1 MSFVAKLQRA
11 QEVLEQQGR
20 LSVRALA
27 RELDAAGDELDEL
40 IGELVEVQRVAIRE
54 GAVLVWVNR
63 EAGADPT
70 PGRPARDR
78 RSYTPKHLAEKILQS
93 KSALEGERKQVTVLF
108 ADVKGSMELAGQLDP
123 EAWHGILE
131 RFFEILT
138 EGVHRFEGTVN
149 QYTGDGIMALFG
161 APIAHEDHAQRA
173 CYAALNLQSEIARYA
188 TEVKREHG
196 LGFSTRMGIHSG
208 DVVVGK
214 IGDDLRMDYTAQG
227 HTVGLAQRM
236 EALASPDSCYLT
248 ATTAALVGGYFAL
261 EDLGEFRVKSIG
273 EPVRVH
279 RLLGL
284 GAARTRFDISRAR
297 GLSRFV
303 GRAADLRTLE
313 DALEQTHAGNGQAVG
328 VVAMAGTG
336 KSRLC
341 FEFLERCRARGM
353 SVFEGRA
360 VAHGKNIPFLP
371 ILEVFRAYFGITLED
386 DDRSAREKI
395 AGRMVLLDTQFAD
408 ALPLLFDF
416 LGVADPQR
424 PAPRLDPEA
433 RQRQLL
439 AVMRQVIQSV
449 SEHQPTITLVE
460 DLHWLDDASEEFLA
474 QMVDARAGSR
484 NLLLLNFR
492 PEYHADWMQKSW
504 YRQIPLTPLGRDA
517 IAELL
522 ADLLGSDPSLAALA
536 TPIHARTGGNPFFTE
551 EVAQTLI
558 ESGHLEGTRGAY
570 RLVTPIERLQV
581 PPTVQAVL
589 AARIDRLPEREKR
602 LLQVAA
608 VIGKDFAEPL
618 LAEVAELPAEDLKAS
633 LAALRR
639 AEFIHEQAI
648 YPVVEYSFKHPLTQ
662 EVALGS
668 QLRERRRTVHAA
680 VARAIEEQEGPD
692 LDERAA
698 LLAHHWEEAGE
709 ALVAAR
715 WHRRAAEW
723 VGATDYTA
731 ATHHWGRVRALLRE
745 LPDDREAAGL
755 GIAACTQI
763 LNVSWRVGTGLDEA
777 RTLRE
782 EGQRFADAIG
792 DRRAHLKLSMVY
804 GRARAGDGDVAEHL
818 ELAAANQG
826 AALEIGDVPLQA
838 NAWALLTDA
847 LGFACRLPEAIRMAE
862 DTLAR
867 FPRDIPPEEWVMGIH
882 PHAVASFW
890 LGLDLGWAGRLREGL
905 EALGLCRRLAEE
917 QGTPEVAAFA
927 SFWTAELYAYAGDA
941 ERAFASV
948 RQGEETSRRLGEP
961 PALVAA
967 THLGFGYAHLAAGRS
982 ADAIEPARASLEG
995 HRRASKANAGMS
1007 AALLAE
1013 ALLEA
1018 GDLEAAQATAAEA
1031 IALSRRSL
1039 RAVYE
1044 AAAHGVR
1051 ARALLR
1057 RDGAGARDAAE
1068 TALGEAA
1075 ALIERTGAKL
1085 LAPALCEWR
1094 AELAGVLGNAAE
1106 RDALLR
1112 EALRLYEEIGAP
1124 RHAER
1129 LAASLAPSRADPLG
1143 K

>member
-1 MSFVAKLQRA
+1 LSFVAKLQRA
-11 QEVLEQQGR
+11 REVLEQQGR

-27 RELDAAGDELDEL
+27 RELDVEGDELDEL
-40 IGELVEVQRVAIRE
+40 VTELVDVQRVALRE
-54 GAVLVWVNR
+54 GAVLVSATGH
-63 EAGADPT
+63 AGAEPA
-70 PGRPARDR
+70 PRRPAPDP
-78 RSYTPKHLAEKILQS
+78 RSYTPKHLADKILQS

-108 ADVKGSMELAGQLDP
+108 ADVKGSMELAEQLDP
-123 EAWHGILE
+123 EQWHRILE

-173 CYAALNLQSEIARYA
+173 CYAALHLRDEIARYA

-196 LGFSTRMGIHSG
+196 LGFSTRMGLHSG

-236 EALASPDSCYLT
+236 ESLASPDSCYLT
-248 ATTAALVGGYFAL
+248 AATAALVGGYFAL
-261 EDLGEFRVKSIG
+261 ENLGEFRVKG
-273 EPVRVH
+273 VGDPVRVH
-279 RLLGL
+279 RLIGL

-303 GRAADLRTLE
+303 GRAADLRTLD
-313 DALEQTHAGNGQAVG
+313 DALEQTDAGNGQVVG

-371 ILEVFRAYFGITLED
+371 ILEVFRAYYGITPED

-395 AGRMVLLDTQFAD
+395 AGRMVLLDNHFAG

-416 LGVADPQR
+416 LGVADPLR

-449 SEHQPTITLVE
+449 SEAQPTVTLVE

-474 QMVDARAGSR
+474 QMVEARAGSR

-492 PEYHADWMQKSW
+492 PEYHAEWMQKSW

-522 ADLLGSDPSLAALA
+522 ADLLGSDPSLAGLA

-581 PPTVQAVL
+581 PATVQAVL
-589 AARIDRLPEREKR
+589 ASRIDRLHEREKR

-618 LAEVAELPAEDLKAS
+618 LAEVAELPADDLKAT

-668 QLRERRRTVHAA
+668 QLQSRRRAVHAA
-680 VARAIEEQEGPD
+680 VARAVEAQDAEH
-692 LDERAA
+692 LDERAP

-709 ALVAAR
+709 PLAAAR

-745 LPDDREAAGL
+745 LPDDREAAEL

-763 LNVSWRVGTGLDEA
+763 LNVSWRVGTGLDDA
-777 RTLRE
+777 RALLE

-792 DRRAHLKLSMVY
+792 DRRAQLKLSMVY
-804 GRARAGDGDVAEHL
+804 ARARCGDGDVAEYL
-818 ELAAANQG
+818 ELAVANQR
-826 AALEIGDVPLQA
+826 AAVEIGDVALQA
-838 NAWALLTDA
+838 SAWAFLTDA
-847 LGFACRLPEAIRMAE
+847 LGFACRLQESIRMAE
-862 DTLAR
+862 ETLAR
-867 FPRDIPPEEWVMGIH
+867 FSRDIPPEEWVIGMH

-890 LGLDLGWAGRLREGL
+890 LGLDLFWAGRMHEGL
-905 EALGLCRRLAEE
+905 EAFGLCRRLGEE
-917 QGTPEVAAFA
+917 YGTPEVAAYA
-927 SFWTAELYAYAGDA
+927 WFWAAEAYAYAGDA
-941 ERAFASV
+941 ERAFASA
-948 RQGEETSRRLGEP
+948 RQGEEISRRLGEP

-967 THLGFGYAHLAAGRS
+967 THLAFGYAHLAAGRA

-995 HRRASKANAGMS
+995 HRRANKANAGMS

-1013 ALLEA
+1013 ALLES
-1018 GDLEAAQATAAEA
+1018 GDLAAAHATAAEA
-1031 IALSRRSL
+1031 IALCRREP
-1039 RAVYE
+1039 RPGYE
-1044 AAAHGVR
+1044 IAAHGVM

-1057 RDGAGARDAAE
+1057 RDGAGARAAVE
-1068 TALGEAA
+1068 AALAEAA

-1094 AELAGVLGNAAE
+1094 AELAAALGDAASSDTLVRRAQALYDE
-1106 RDALLR
+1106 IDAPLQAAR
-1112 EALRLYEEIGAP
+1112 IARV
-1124 RHAER
+1124 
-1129 LAASLAPSRADPLG
+1129 LAAL
-1143 K
+1143 

>member
-1 MSFVAKLQRA
+1 VSCSACGHENPATNRFCGGCGAP
-11 QEVLEQQGR
+11 
-20 LSVRALA
+20 LA
-27 RELDAAGDELDEL
+27 RSCPACAQTNPPDHRFCGGCGAAL
-40 IGELVEVQRVAIRE
+40 QA
-54 GAVLVWVNR
+54 AP
-63 EAGADPT
+63 ASAP
-70 PGRPARDR
+70 PPARDPR
-78 RSYTPKHLAEKILQS
+78 TYTPKHLADKILQS

-108 ADVKGSMELAGQLDP
+108 ADVKGSMELAEQLDP
-123 EAWHGILE
+123 EQWHTILE

-173 CYAALNLQSEIARYA
+173 CYAALHLQGEIARYA

-196 LGFSTRMGIHSG
+196 LGFSTRMGLHSG
-208 DVVVGK
+208 DVVVGR

-236 EALASPDSCYLT
+236 ESLASPDSCYLT
-248 ATTAALVGGYFAL
+248 AATGALVGGYFAL
-261 EDLGEFRVKSIG
+261 EDLGAFRVKSVG

-279 RLLGL
+279 RSIGI
-284 GAARTRFDISRAR
+284 GAARNRFDVSRAR

-313 DALEQTHAGNGQAVG
+313 DALEQTDAGNGQAVG

-395 AGRMVLLDTQFAD
+395 AGRMVLLDTHFAD

-424 PAPRLDPEA
+424 PAPKLDPEA

-449 SEHQPTITLVE
+449 SEERPTITLIE

-474 QMVDARAGSR
+474 QMVEARAGSR

-492 PEYHADWMQKSW
+492 PEYHAEWMRKSW

-522 ADLLGSDPSLAALA
+522 ADLLGTDPSLAGLA

-558 ESGHLEGTRGAY
+558 ESGHLEGTRGKY
-570 RLVTPIERLQV
+570 RLVTPIEKLAV
-581 PPTVQAVL
+581 PSTVQAVL

-618 LAEVAELPAEDLKAS
+618 LAEVAELPAEELKAA

-639 AEFIHEQAI
+639 AEFVHEQAI
-648 YPVVEYSFKHPLTQ
+648 DPVVEYSFKHPLTQ

-668 QLRERRRTVHAA
+668 QLKERRRTVHAA
-680 VARAIEEQEGPD
+680 VARAIERLDAEH
-692 LDERAA
+692 LDERAP

-709 ALVAAR
+709 ALAAAR

-745 LPDDREAAGL
+745 LPDDREAAEL

-777 RTLRE
+777 RALLE

-792 DRRAHLKLSMVY
+792 DRRARLKLSMVY
-804 GRARAGDGDVAEHL
+804 GRARAGDGDVPDYLKLAAVNQRTAL
-818 ELAAANQG
+818 ELD
-826 AALEIGDVPLQA
+826 DVALQA
-838 NAWALLTDA
+838 NAWSCLTDA
-847 LGFACRLPEAIRMAE
+847 LGFACRTGEAIQMAE
-862 DTLAR
+862 ETLAR
-867 FPRDIPPEEWVMGIH
+867 FPRDIPPEEWVYGMN
-882 PHAVASFW
+882 PLAVTSFW
-890 LGLDLGWAGRLREGL
+890 LGWDLCWAGRLREGF
-905 EALGLCRRLAEE
+905 EAFGLCRRFGEE
-917 QGTPEVAAFA
+917 QGVPEIGAWA
-927 SFWTAELYAYAGDA
+927 SFWTAEAHACAGDA
-941 ERAFASV
+941 ERAFASA
-948 RQGEETSRRLGEP
+948 RQGEEISRRLGEP
-961 PALVAA
+961 AALVAA
-967 THLGFGYAHLAAGRS
+967 THLAFGYAHLAAGRA
-982 ADAIEPARASLEG
+982 ADAIEPARAPFEG
-995 HRRASKANAGMS
+995 HGRANKANAGMS

-1013 ALLEA
+1013 ALLEN
-1018 GDLEAAQATAAEA
+1018 GDLPAAQTTAAEA
-1031 IALSRRSL
+1031 IVLCRRSL

-1044 AAAHGVR
+1044 AAAHGVL

-1057 RDGAGARDAAE
+1057 RDGAAAREPAE
-1068 TALGEAA
+1068 SALAEAA

-1085 LAPALCEWR
+1085 LAPRLCEWR
-1094 AELAGVLGNAAE
+1094 AELAAVLGDDAARE
-1106 RDALLR
+1106 DWLRQARDG
-1112 EALRLYEEIGAP
+1112 YTEIGAP
-1124 RHAER
+1124 LQAER
-1129 LAASLAPSRADPLG
+1129 IARSLAG
-1143 K
+1143 